1 MPGVQVF
8 HIEKRVTI
16 TGGLNRHITRVQ
28 WVDGKLVVWV
38 PDNADPDLTKDNV
51 ELVSREFTNS
61 AGKTKNLSLQEAVNK
76 RIKDAGIK
84 PRKGQTRCL
93 EMIFS
98 GSHEE
103 MCNMSREDLL
113 KWADDTLKWAQKT
126 WGKENVVSASL
137 HLDEKT
143 PHIHMIVVPIVQGQ
157 SRRSKKQKELDKERG
172 IKRESYKI
180 NTEKLRL
187 CANEVYTTPLL
198 YHYHDHYAKDVSN
211 KYGLERGLRAEPG
224 SKKKH
229 QTSEDYN
236 RQLAA
241 EAAEKQSLI
250 AEIQSD
256 YTTAITKKEAAER
269 KQQEAETKQKEAEDK
284 KTLIEQQVIEKESE
298 VKELETKSS
307 SLSGEISDKTSELAV
322 LETKVQEQ
330 QGQVD
335 KNKDIISE
343 QATTISDNKAT
354 ITTQAT
360 TIESNKKTI
369 KDQEKT
375 ISSRKEVDED
385 ALDRRIN
392 EKVFAVN
399 RLEAEITTTKRRLF
413 NVQQEAKIE
422 DAKVKQF
429 RAELKSKVNLEKVP
443 KEGAFGFKTSEVKDF
458 IQSVAL
464 ASLQR
469 EMNRTAT
476 PVDVNEDLR
485 TELENLRSVQ
495 DRYNELINSPEL
507 LQQQIQYLEQEKK
520 RESIKNTIEYVTQK
534 KVQILSFSVENS
546 PRGEEIYTNFRFEND
561 DVIRKGVIKANERL
575 IYTARDYVNSYETAN
590 EHIQDKIWTVFKP
603 VAEIRQER
611 HEQEILSRYNTKLSN
626 KFRTNVGLVS
636 FEESGALKCFSSFNG
651 TSYIVDKNNVVW
663 TTSDKSIKV
672 AKDCIKYLNEC
683 NWKNEGDINTLNIS
697 NEKKLKR
704 K

>member
-1 MPGVQVF
+1 MPGIQVF
-8 HIEKRVTI
+8 HMEKRVTI
-16 TGGLNRHITRVQ
+16 AGGLNRHITRVQ

-38 PDNADPDLTKDNV
+38 PKNANPELTLNNV
-51 ELVSREFTNS
+51 ELVSREFANS
-61 AGKTKNLSLQEAVNK
+61 DGQKRTLSLQEAVNK
-76 RIKDAGIK
+76 RIKDAKIK
-84 PRKGQTRCL
+84 PRRGQTRSL
-93 EMIFS
+93 EIIFT
-98 GSHEE
+98 GSHEV
-103 MCNMSREDLL
+103 MCNMSKKDLL
-113 KWADDTLKWAQKT
+113 KWAKDTLEWAQNT

-172 IKRESYKI
+172 IERGTYKI
-180 NTEKLRL
+180 DTKRLRL
-187 CANEVYTTPLL
+187 CCNEVYTTPLL
-198 YHYHDHYAKDVSN
+198 YFYHDNYALKVSN

-236 RQLAA
+236 RQLAKEA
-241 EAAEKQSLI
+241 EEKRTLI
-250 AEIQSD
+250 AEIQAD
-256 YTTAITKKEAAER
+256 YTTAITKKEAAKK

-335 KNKDIISE
+335 KNKNIISE

-392 EKVFAVN
+392 EKVFTLN
-399 RLEAEITTTKRRLF
+399 RLEAEITTTQRKLF
-413 NVQQEAKIE
+413 NAQQEVKIE
-422 DAKVKQF
+422 DAKVKKL

-443 KEGAFGFKTSEVKDF
+443 KEGTFGFKTSEVKDF
-458 IQSVAL
+458 IQSVNL

-485 TELENLRSVQ
+485 TELESLRSVQ

-507 LQQQIQYLEQEKK
+507 LQQQIQHLEQEKK

-534 KVQILSFSVENS
+534 KVQVLNFSVENTEK
-546 PRGEEIYTNFRFEND
+546 GEDTFTTFRFEENQIIYRGR
-561 DVIRKGVIKANERL
+561 IRPGDYL
-575 IYTARDYVNSYETAN
+575 SYTKQECVNSLQTAK
-590 EHIQDKIWTVFKP
+590 EHWTDKIWYMFKS

-626 KFRTNVGLVS
+626 KFRTNVGLIS
-636 FEESGALKCFSSFNG
+636 FEESGAMKCFSSFNG

-663 TTSDKSIKV
+663 TTSDKRIKV

-683 NWKNEGDINTLNIS
+683 NWKNEGDIDTMNKS
-697 NEKKLKR
+697 KGLKR
-704 K
+704 